1 MAFQFTPL
9 REGRHRKKMRKRALH
24 DFNSRPSARGDG
36 LQCGII
42 LSGQTFQFTP
52 LREGRRAQYWFPV
65 PEVFQFTPLR
75 EGRHV
80 PVGLRLTARIFQF
93 TPLREGR
100 PSRTGANP
108 GAEAISIHAPPR
120 GATRSADAA
129 RHTPNFNSRPS
140 ARGDRY
146 RAASYSARKISI
158 HAPPR
163 GATVWLD
170 EEPLDW
176 PFQFTPLREGR
187 RQPGGKRRNTHDFN
201 SRPSARGDKSPG
213 RTPGGSHIS
222 IHAPPRGATHPRET
236 FPASRLFQFTPLREG
251 RRQRNHKVSERFNFN
266 SRPSARGDLKCLITG
281 CAHLAISIHA
291 PPRGATHRICP
302 WLAKKLISIHAAPRG
317 ATAPI
322 GADGRLVDISI
333 HAPPRGAT

>member
-1 MAFQFTPL
+1 MIFIGSLPLYFNSRPSARGDPVNVERKSFTPSHFNSRPSARGDVRVLVAAIIGAISIHAPPRGATLVFCSSFAFCPFQFTPL

-100 PSRTGANP
+100 HVPVGLRLTARIFQFTPLREGRPSRTGANP

-120 GATRSADAA
+120 GAT
-129 RHTPNFNSRPS
+129 
-140 ARGDRY
+140 
-146 RAASYSARKISI
+146 
-158 HAPPR
+158 
-163 GATVWLD
+163 
-170 EEPLDW
+170 
-176 PFQFTPLREGR
+176 
-187 RQPGGKRRNTHDFN
+187 
-201 SRPSARGDKSPG
+201 
-213 RTPGGSHIS
+213 
-222 IHAPPRGATHPRET
+222 
-236 FPASRLFQFTPLREG
+236 
-251 RRQRNHKVSERFNFN
+251 
-266 SRPSARGDLKCLITG
+266 
-281 CAHLAISIHA
+281 
-291 PPRGATHRICP
+291 
-302 WLAKKLISIHAAPRG
+302 
-317 ATAPI
+317 
-322 GADGRLVDISI
+322 
-333 HAPPRGAT
+333 